1 MRRTKLKLLS
11 PIAFAT
17 LPTNY
22 LSASKFG
29 AGAQARFNSWW
40 VSAIF
45 PQSNMLGFC
54 SPQDYLSKV
63 RTQTLSDSVPDGGAA
78 NSLGT
83 PAGKI
88 LIGLRTVLK
97 C

>member
-1 MRRTKLKLLS
+1 MLAHRLGSICCALLPFFRRV
-11 PIAFAT
+11 
-17 LPTNY
+17 
-22 LSASKFG
+22 AS
-29 AGAQARFNSWW
+29 
-40 VSAIF
+40 
-45 PQSNMLGFC
+45 LGFC
-54 SPQDYLSKV
+54 SSQDYLSKV